1 MAFATTNVSRENRG
15 SVSVMRGTWTASVGD
30 AAGTITL
37 GTPALAADFW
47 ANVSSGPTQ
56 GRIRVSGLGSTTLTV
71 YNQEAV
77 TDGRFEVL
85 FKG

>member
-1 MAFATTNVSRENRG
+1 MAFATSSVVRENRG
-15 SVSVMRGTWTASVGD
+15 SVSVMRGTWTAAVGD

-47 ANVSSGPTQ
+47 ANLSSGPSQ
-56 GRIRVSGLGSTTLTV
+56 GRVKVSGLGSTTLTV
-71 YNQEAV
+71 YNQETV
-77 TDGRFEVL
+77 TDGKFEVM